1 MLDLVKENLVTI
13 APNKGFRVTE
23 VDDVQLDQITAIR
36 RLLEPPVVAQ
46 VTSEIPDRDFPMLS
60 KLAQDIVDA
69 AAAGDLATYI
79 EADKAFHLKLLS
91 YSGNSRLVELV
102 SDLRGQ
108 TRLLGLVSL
117 LENGELAESAA
128 EHLTIVE
135 LLQSRDASAVEAF
148 MGHHIDQVRGRW
160 ARPTERVGT

>member
-1 MLDLVKENLVTI
+1 
-13 APNKGFRVTE
+13 
-23 VDDVQLDQITAIR
+23 
-36 RLLEPPVVAQ
+36 
-46 VTSEIPDRDFPMLS
+46 MLS
-60 KLAQDIVDA
+60 KLAQDIVDSA
-69 AAAGDLATYI
+69 GAGDLAGYI

-160 ARPTERVGT
+160 ARPTEPIGT